1 MNILDI
7 SILCTMVFF
16 LLRGIFR
23 GFLREIASLA
33 GIVLGILLGSLFQ
46 PQITDLL
53 KAYVPDFYYLP
64 LVSFVFIFTAV
75 LIVSNLLGYALS
87 RLFKKIFLGWVD
99 RLLGVGLALT
109 KGIILTYL
117 IIVLLTFFLPAKA
130 PLVANSKLAPWIIV
144 SYQSMIRMISPER
157 YETWK
162 KRLLGEDQKKETSV
176 PGTVSEGNGQKRT
189 GQILP

>member
-1 MNILDI
+1 
-7 SILCTMVFF
+7 MVFF